1 MFSNIFV
8 NYVISFALSISLVYA
23 ATGKLNK
30 LSLFV
35 SVLLGFLLYLLISS
49 ATGRNL
55 EGSLPFSTYPSPPH
69 LGLDGVDL
77 VNYYPNNVDY
87 IV

>member
-1 MFSNIFV
+1 MFSNIFI
-8 NYVISFALSISLVYA
+8 NYVISFSLSIALVYA
-23 ATGKLNK
+23 ATAKINK
-30 LSLFV
+30 LSIFV
-35 SVLLGFLLYLLISS
+35 SVLLGFLIYLLISS

-55 EGSLPFSTYPSPPH
+55 EGSLPFSTYPGPPH

-87 IV
+87 II

>member
-1 MFSNIFV
+1 MFSNIFI
-8 NYVISFALSISLVYA
+8 NYIISFALGFALVYT
-23 ATGKLNK
+23 ATEKLNR
-30 LSLFV
+30 LSFFV
-35 SVLLGFLLYLLISS
+35 SVLLGFLIYLLISS

-55 EGSLPFSTYPSPPH
+55 EGSLPFSTYPVPPH

-77 VNYYPNNVDY
+77 VNHYPNNVDY